1 MQHAAKFAVSLP
13 NDEFQEIEQIR
24 ENMGVGRSAIIRQAV
39 HFWLEQRKK
48 NKKIRLYEKGYK
60 KTPEKIEEFQ
70 VFETA
75 QMGTFNSEESW

>member
-48 NKKIRLYEKGYK
+48 NQKIRLYEKGYK
-60 KTPEKIEEFQ
+60 KIPEKIEEFQ
-70 VFETA
+70 ILEMV